1 MAVNINMYG
10 LKYEFS
16 RTSTNGADILI
27 TIHKKWYEGEVIK
40 RALGRAP
47 IIKREN
53 KDHIY
58 GTSCELYLECKVDG
72 EFAEMYTSDPYEYR
86 VSVYK
91 NDTLLWIGYVS
102 PELYSEPDI
111 APPYDVQVIATDGL
125 GELKNKDFEKRGVAS
140 LLSHFNYLIGAAMP
154 FSIVSDLRYED
165 ENGVEVAA
173 KEILN
178 IKVNLDHES
187 GENCYDVLQH
197 LLKSLNANI
206 TQLNGRYLIF
216 RETDFITKASDA
228 GVEAFDVN
236 GDEMVLPIAMFGSM
250 RSHQWWPVGQL
261 STVVEPAKN
270 KVTLTAPD
278 NYKNNVL
285 NFASCSLINASYL
298 EKEGAYSL
306 PNKNS
311 AITQSLD
318 FGGQEV
324 GYRLGLRVRARNVGA
339 GQYGGTSDKAQN
351 LGLKVE
357 MEGRAFADYLG
368 PNFWLIKS
376 EGISSG
382 SPLADYM
389 WKSSGEGSVEEELR
403 NPSSADSA
411 ADAQNIDI
419 VLPLFDDG
427 TNTYGSYAYAKK
439 IKVTIFNPA
448 GEHGIYV
455 YDVSLVKYEQIKGYQ
470 ADVVIDN
477 AAREAGSDVELTLSP
492 GIYAPAAAEVFMTG
506 LPLQQS
512 GHDIITQW
520 KVGDGQMREY
530 LTAMSYDYS
539 RAVALPKMKYAG
551 ILNVP
556 GSEALLPI
564 LFLRDGTYYFP
575 KTYSY
580 DLYADEITV
589 ELLSISA
596 ADVSLGSVVI
606 SQTSEASGTMGGVTT
621 GGTSGGGGAVSVP
634 RDKEMSDTS
643 DNAVENR
650 VIKAYVDDLRDQLL
664 DLWHIDKNGNLVTD
678 KQILIKNNLIVEND
692 TSSGG
697 DGQDTPSAGL
707 DEEQLQNYLDL
718 HKYVTESRVQEMID
732 EVAAGDVDLTNY
744 YTKQEVDAKI
754 PSLDGYAKEEYVDDA
769 ITALNVGQYAKA
781 SDLENLQGEVDN
793 IETVLGLSE
802 TAEGYINTWAEVV
815 AFLDGY
821 KNADDLA
828 TILSGINAD
837 IAKNAESIATLD
849 NGKADKATT
858 LAGYGIT
865 DAYTKSDLESYKTW
879 WDAVMGLVVKDGN
892 NIRIKTN
899 LIVEG
904 DTSSG
909 GSGQDTPA
917 SGTVTGV
924 TVGSTNYTDV
934 NAGLLNLT
942 TLMGLYTPLSSYNGL
957 ASKVATL
964 EGKATAVSF
973 TQTQTSGTKI
983 GSITIDGVAKNI
995 YTPTI
1000 PTKVSAF
1007 TNDSGY
1013 ITGITKSM
1021 VASAL
1026 GASTGGRYLIDTG
1039 GDVSWANVPTK
1050 LSQFTDDVVSGK
1062 YLPLSGGTIGSG
1074 LSNSFPLLI
1083 SSTNAYTGLA
1093 FYTSGGTGYIRF
1105 QGGSTWGVTDAGWNN
1120 SYTLIHSGNIGSYA
1134 FVPKSDSLISNVNAD
1149 NYLSN
1154 GVYLN
1159 QTGKGSG
1166 NSNFPSSYSAFLSF
1180 SQSSNYAAQISI
1192 GSNAIYM
1199 RRKIDSW
1206 SHWMRIIAE
1215 NENGNVL
1222 IGTATD
1228 SGYKLDVN
1236 GPLRIMSIVT
1246 EFGDEINRYDGDL
1259 HLQYRGTGGG
1269 SQVAKGTRNVTMCA
1283 NGGNVLI
1290 GTATDSGYKLDV
1302 NGPLRIMSIVTEFG
1316 DEINRYDGDLHLQ
1329 YRGTGGGSQ
1338 VAKGTR
1344 NVTMCANGGNVLIG
1358 TTTDLGYKL
1367 DVSGNARITNSLEL
1381 GAGRLDKY
1389 TLYSQVSGVK
1399 LIDKDNV
1406 ERLGLY
1412 SYNKACFIENMY
1424 GGVEN
1429 CGIQFFDSG
1438 TIGFFGGNVGIG
1450 TASPQ
1455 YKLDVN
1461 GEVRATTFRFYDDY
1475 RSRITLNSSY
1485 IDIIS
1490 AGNEMCIGTNSGDE
1504 TMHINYRS
1512 STGAGTAKVYRWNAG
1527 SSSSWAEH
1535 IMGKLQARAITIT
1548 STDAIE
1554 HLGFSRVGFNYV
1566 SIPKG
1571 GTLAFAHD
1579 NLSQAG
1585 STLYMSEGQVNING
1599 NLVVSGDVASA

>member
-1 MAVNINMYG
+1 MAVDINMYG

-53 KDHIY
+53 NDHIY

-236 GDEMVLPIAMFGSM
+236 GDKMVLPIAMFGSM

-285 NFASCSLINASYL
+285 NFASWSLINASYL

-606 SQTSEASGTMGGVTT
+606 SQTSEAAGTMGGVTT

-650 VIKAYVDDLRDQLL
+650 VIKAYVDALRDQLL
-664 DLWHIDKNGNLVTD
+664 DLWHIDENGNLVTD
-678 KQILIKNNLIVEND
+678 KQVLIKNNLIVEKD

-754 PSLDGYAKEEYVDDA
+754 PSLDGYAKERYVDDA

-781 SDLENLQGEVDN
+781 SDLDTLQAEVDN
-793 IETVLGLSE
+793 ID
-802 TAEGYINTWAEVV
+802 A
-815 AFLDGY
+815 
-821 KNADDLA
+821 
-828 TILSGINAD
+828 ILSGINAD

-849 NGKADKATT
+849 NDKADKATT

-879 WDAVMGLVVKDGN
+879 WDAVMGLVVKEGN

-904 DTSSG
+904 DTSSD

-917 SGTVTGV
+917 SGTVTGIKVNGKTYEPIAGIV
-924 TVGSTNYTDV
+924 TIPDYPTS
-934 NAGLLNLT
+934 LT
-942 TLMGLYTPLSSYNGL
+942 WSAISGKPSFAT
-957 ASKVATL
+957 VATS
-964 EGKATAVSF
+964 GKYSDL
-973 TQTQTSGTKI
+973 SGL
-983 GSITIDGVAKNI
+983 
-995 YTPTI
+995 PTI
-1000 PTKVSAF
+1000 PTVPTKVSAF

-1021 VASAL
+1021 VDSVLGSTTAGNANRFLMSTGSTSVWASISKDMVTDAL
-1026 GASTGGRYLIDTG
+1026 GYTPLSTGG
-1039 GDVSWANVPTK
+1039 
-1050 LSQFTDDVVSGK
+1050 
-1062 YLPLSGGTIGSG
+1062 GTISG
-1074 LSNSFPLLI
+1074 LIKINTAGTDIFFSVLQEGTNKAAFGWEVYLGAYIYNYKGYVLGIKDNGTPYFGT
-1083 SSTNAYTGLA
+1083 SSVH
-1093 FYTSGGTGYIRF
+1093 
-1105 QGGSTWGVTDAGWNN
+1105 Q
-1120 SYTLIHSGNIGSYA
+1120 TLIHSGNIGSQS
-1134 FVPKSDSLISNVNAD
+1134 VDSAAHVMV
-1149 NYLSN
+1149 NYLYN
-1154 GVYLN
+1154 RDEYMPILM
-1159 QTGKGSG
+1159 TG
-1166 NSNFPSSYSAFLSF
+1166 
-1180 SQSSNYAAQISI
+1180 
-1192 GSNAIYM
+1192 
-1199 RRKIDSW
+1199 RDS
-1206 SHWMRIIAE
+1206 
-1215 NENGNVL
+1215 
-1222 IGTATD
+1222 IGTAINNFVATD
-1228 SGYKLDVN
+1228 FLGQLTYNPKQNILKAGTFDGNATSATKLQTARTIWGQSFDGTGNVSGHFTLGKAVIYNGNSENVFDATAGVAIGYGIRSKGSTSYWGSNHDFRVGDSRVMFINSSGNVTIGGSDLAQTNYKLYVGGKLRTQYINLEGGNEINCFLDNGDSAPLCLNWSSSGNIILGYGGGYVGICTTDPQYKLDVN
-1236 GPLRIMSIVT
+1236 SASRIMSIVT
-1246 EFGDEINRYDGDL
+1246 EFSDEINRYDGDL

-1269 SQVAKGTRNVTMCA
+1269 SQG
-1283 NGGNVLI
+1283 
-1290 GTATDSGYKLDV
+1290 
-1302 NGPLRIMSIVTEFG
+1302 
-1316 DEINRYDGDLHLQ
+1316 
-1329 YRGTGGGSQ
+1329 
-1338 VAKGTR
+1338 AKGTR

-1358 TTTDLGYKL
+1358 TTTDSGYKL
-1367 DVSGNARITNSLEL
+1367 DVAGTGRFTGAVTMSSTLSVTGDSYCKGNAFFGAGKEGIYISSSGQSIVWHNTSNTYVTMLMSFTSSSILAYQDLCPVANNSLTL
-1381 GAGRLDKY
+1381 GTSSYQWSTIYGVNGIFSGDTSSGSDIRFKDIIKNKTIRIEDIAKAPLFTFKWNDREDDAIHLGSSAQYWEKVTPWLVKGEDFKTLDY
-1389 TLYSQVSGVK
+1389 STLGVAMGISLAK
-1399 LIDKDNV
+1399 KAVNHE
-1406 ERLGLY
+1406 ERIKVLEKE
-1412 SYNKACFIENMY
+1412 NKALKEEIRRMQY
-1424 GGVEN
+1424 G
-1429 CGIQFFDSG
+1429 S
-1438 TIGFFGGNVGIG
+1438 
-1450 TASPQ
+1450 
-1455 YKLDVN
+1455 
-1461 GEVRATTFRFYDDY
+1461 
-1475 RSRITLNSSY
+1475 
-1485 IDIIS
+1485 
-1490 AGNEMCIGTNSGDE
+1490 
-1504 TMHINYRS
+1504 
-1512 STGAGTAKVYRWNAG
+1512 
-1527 SSSSWAEH
+1527 
-1535 IMGKLQARAITIT
+1535 
-1548 STDAIE
+1548 
-1554 HLGFSRVGFNYV
+1554 
-1566 SIPKG
+1566 
-1571 GTLAFAHD
+1571 
-1579 NLSQAG
+1579 
-1585 STLYMSEGQVNING
+1585 
-1599 NLVVSGDVASA
+1599 

>member
-1 MAVNINMYG
+1 MAVDINMYG

-236 GDEMVLPIAMFGSM
+236 GDKMVLPIAMFGSM

-285 NFASCSLINASYL
+285 NFASWSLINASYL

-324 GYRLGLRVRARNVGA
+324 GYRLGLRVRARNVGV

-389 WKSSGEGSVEEELR
+389 WKSNEERSVEEELR

-477 AAREAGSDVELTLSP
+477 AAREAGSDVKLTLSP

-606 SQTSEASGTMGGVTT
+606 SQTSEAAGTMGGATT

-664 DLWHIDKNGNLVTD
+664 DLWHIDENGNLVTD
-678 KQILIKNNLIVEND
+678 KQVLIKNSLIVEKD

-707 DEEQLQNYLDL
+707 DEEQLQDYLDL

-744 YTKQEVDAKI
+744 YTKVEVDAKI
-754 PSLDGYAKEEYVDDA
+754 PSLDGYAKEGYVDDA

-781 SDLENLQGEVDN
+781 SDLD
-793 IETVLGLSE
+793 
-802 TAEGYINTWAEVV
+802 A
-815 AFLDGY
+815 
-821 KNADDLA
+821 
-828 TILSGINAD
+828 ILSGINAD
-837 IAKNAESIATLD
+837 IAKNAENIATLD
-849 NGKADKATT
+849 NDKADKATT

-899 LIVEG
+899 LIVER

-917 SGTVTGV
+917 SGTVTGIKVNGTTYEPIAGIV
-924 TVGSTNYTDV
+924 TIPDYPTS
-934 NAGLLNLT
+934 LT
-942 TLMGLYTPLSSYNGL
+942 WSAISGKPSFAT
-957 ASKVATL
+957 VATS
-964 EGKATAVSF
+964 GKYSDL
-973 TQTQTSGTKI
+973 SGL
-983 GSITIDGVAKNI
+983 
-995 YTPTI
+995 PTI
-1000 PTKVSAF
+1000 PTVPTKVSAF

-1021 VASAL
+1021 VDSVLGSTTAGNANRFLMSTGSTSVWASISKTNVTDAL
-1026 GASTGGRYLIDTG
+1026 GYTPLSTGGGTITSNANTILTLKGGASNSYSVAYFMNGDTYRG
-1039 GDVSWANVPTK
+1039 YVGWNEVYGFGLYHYTQNAHLGIK
-1050 LSQFTDDVVSGK
+1050 DDGTPHYNGNTILHSGN
-1062 YLPLSGGTIGSG
+1062 YSSYALPLSGGEVKGTYPYQQYVLTLDTDNVYYTILRFKSAGVTKGRLEWANDANHFKGFGLTNDTTGDRLGLSDSGTPFYNGNTLIHSGNYSSYALPLTGGTINGDLTIGVDSASTTTQYYLRMWKEENSQRHRAMLMVDANGTSLSYYNKTTG
-1074 LSNSFPLLI
+1074 LFTQLKLGASSYKI
-1083 SSTNAYTGLA
+1083 GTSSTLYD
-1093 FYTSGGTGYIRF
+1093 I
-1105 QGGSTWGVTDAGWNN
+1105 
-1120 SYTLIHSGNIGSYA
+1120 IHSGNIGSQ
-1134 FVPKSDSLISNVNAD
+1134 NAGSATK
-1149 NYLSN
+1149 L
-1154 GVYLN
+1154 
-1159 QTGKGSG
+1159 QTARTIWGQ
-1166 NSNFPSSYSAFLSF
+1166 SF
-1180 SQSSNYAAQISI
+1180 
-1192 GSNAIYM
+1192 
-1199 RRKIDSW
+1199 D
-1206 SHWMRIIAE
+1206 
-1215 NENGNVL
+1215 
-1222 IGTATD
+1222 
-1228 SGYKLDVN
+1228 
-1236 GPLRIMSIVT
+1236 
-1246 EFGDEINRYDGDL
+1246 
-1259 HLQYRGTGGG
+1259 GTG
-1269 SQVAKGTRNVTMCA
+1269 N
-1283 NGGNVLI
+1283 
-1290 GTATDSGYKLDV
+1290 
-1302 NGPLRIMSIVTEFG
+1302 
-1316 DEINRYDGDLHLQ
+1316 
-1329 YRGTGGGSQ
+1329 
-1338 VAKGTR
+1338 
-1344 NVTMCANGGNVLIG
+1344 
-1358 TTTDLGYKL
+1358 
-1367 DVSGNARITNSLEL
+1367 VSGNIVGGTKLFTIYGYDDNGNTNII
-1381 GAGRLDKY
+1381 DC
-1389 TLYSQVSGVK
+1389 SGINK
-1399 LIDKDNV
+1399 QLWIGYGSAAK
-1406 ERLGLY
+1406 
-1412 SYNKACFIENMY
+1412 SYNTELAGNNIYFHHGTSRSIGMVLNT
-1424 GGVEN
+1424 
-1429 CGIQFFDSG
+1429 SG
-1438 TIGFFGGNVGIG
+1438 NVTIGSSDLAGTSAKLYVDGSVYVGNKKVLDRVSNNLHIGEGIRGSFDTSVFGTNILFNTFSGDNAMMIAIGGNVGIG
-1450 TASPQ
+1450 TSSPA
-1455 YKLDVN
+1455 YKLHVN
-1461 GEVRATTFRFYDDY
+1461 GTTRASAFYSTSIGIECDANGNTSGYGSEINRFGANLYLQ
-1475 RSRITLNSSY
+1475 SREGNLYLSH
-1485 IDIIS
+1485 S
-1490 AGNEMCIGTNSGDE
+1490 AGTTYIRGLAS
-1504 TMHINYRS
+1504 I
-1512 STGAGTAKVYRWNAG
+1512 TGAVTMA
-1527 SSSSWAEH
+1527 SSLS
-1535 IMGKLQARAITIT
+1535 
-1548 STDAIE
+1548 
-1554 HLGFSRVGFNYV
+1554 VGGN
-1566 SIPKG
+1566 
-1571 GTLAFAHD
+1571 T
-1579 NLSQAG
+1579 
-1585 STLYMSEGQVNING
+1585 TING
-1599 NLVVSGDVASA
+1599 NLVVSGDIASA

>member
-1 MAVNINMYG
+1 MAVDINMYG

-236 GDEMVLPIAMFGSM
+236 GDKMVLPIAMFGSM

-285 NFASCSLINASYL
+285 NFASWSLINASYL

-606 SQTSEASGTMGGVTT
+606 SQTSEAAGTMGGVTT

-664 DLWHIDKNGNLVTD
+664 DLWHIDENGNLVTD
-678 KQILIKNNLIVEND
+678 KQVLIKNNLIVEKD

-754 PSLDGYAKEEYVDDA
+754 PSLDGYAKEGYVDDA
-769 ITALNVGQYAKA
+769 ITAINVGQYAKA
-781 SDLENLQGEVDN
+781 SDLDALQAEVDN
-793 IETVLGLSE
+793 IESVLGMDE
-802 TAEGYINTWAEVV
+802 EAEGIINTWNEVK
-815 AFLDGY
+815 AFLGSIEVD
-821 KNADDLA
+821 DDLA
-828 TILSGINAD
+828 SILEKMNA
-837 IAKNAESIATLD
+837 NIATRALD
-849 NGKADKATT
+849 SDLDT
-858 LAGYGIT
+858 LAGRVGVNELAIADNAGNIKKNFDAIT
-865 DAYTKSDLESYKTW
+865 ALGKRVTAEETVTNTYASWWADLKQYIKVEG
-879 WDAVMGLVVKDGN
+879 D
-892 NIRIKTN
+892 NIKIDTN
-899 LIVEG
+899 LIVTG
-904 DTSSG
+904 DTSSE

-957 ASKVATL
+957 ASRVATL

-1039 GDVSWANVPTK
+1039 GDVSWGTIPTK

-1062 YLPLSGGTIGSG
+1062 YLPITGGTLQGDSADLLVINRLSSISSAYITFKGDNSLRGRIGFDANNNPIVQDINYGSGNQAILHSGNYSDYALPKAGGTIDGSLRIGKVDNTAYKYLMLTRSGHGVRINNLDSRAYIAFGATDSAGDLTPERILTMGDDG
-1074 LSNSFPLLI
+1074 LKYSPDTTTYHDI
-1083 SSTNAYTGLA
+1083 
-1093 FYTSGGTGYIRF
+1093 
-1105 QGGSTWGVTDAGWNN
+1105 
-1120 SYTLIHSGNIGSYA
+1120 IHTGNIGSQSVASANKLVSGTTNTLTASGVTLHDANGHQLFSCAATWQA
-1134 FVPKSDSLISNVNAD
+1134 F
-1149 NYLSN
+1149 
-1154 GVYLN
+1154 
-1159 QTGKGSG
+1159 G
-1166 NSNFPSSYSAFLSF
+1166 NPSS
-1180 SQSSNYAAQISI
+1180 SI
-1192 GSNAIYM
+1192 DTVLEGGHGIYLKTGGAD
-1199 RRKIDSW
+1199 RV
-1206 SHWMRIIAE
+1206 II
-1215 NENGNVL
+1215 NSLGNVL
-1222 IGTATD
+1222 IGTNTD
-1228 SGYKLDVN
+1228 YGGKLQVN
-1236 GPLRIMSIVT
+1236 GYVRFVGHNVHLAANDSAGSWANTTIISTGWASGIDDYTEISVPAYTANTASI
-1246 EFGDEINRYDGDL
+1246 R
-1259 HLQYRGTGGG
+1259 
-1269 SQVAKGTRNVTMCA
+1269 
-1283 NGGNVLI
+1283 LI
-1290 GTATDSGYKLDV
+1290 S
-1302 NGPLRIMSIVTEFG
+1302 N
-1316 DEINRYDGDLHLQ
+1316 
-1329 YRGTGGGSQ
+1329 
-1338 VAKGTR
+1338 
-1344 NVTMCANGGNVLIG
+1344 
-1358 TTTDLGYKL
+1358 
-1367 DVSGNARITNSLEL
+1367 
-1381 GAGRLDKY
+1381 
-1389 TLYSQVSGVK
+1389 
-1399 LIDKDNV
+1399 
-1406 ERLGLY
+1406 
-1412 SYNKACFIENMY
+1412 
-1424 GGVEN
+1424 
-1429 CGIQFFDSG
+1429 
-1438 TIGFFGGNVGIG
+1438 GNVGIG
-1450 TASPQ
+1450 TTNPE
-1455 YKLDVN
+1455 YKLDVA
-1461 GEVRATTFRFYDDY
+1461 GTGRF
-1475 RSRITLNSSY
+1475 TG
-1485 IDIIS
+1485 
-1490 AGNEMCIGTNSGDE
+1490 AV
-1504 TMHINYRS
+1504 TMS
-1512 STGAGTAKVYRWNAG
+1512 STL
-1527 SSSSWAEH
+1527 S
-1535 IMGKLQARAITIT
+1535 
-1548 STDAIE
+1548 
-1554 HLGFSRVGFNYV
+1554 VGGN
-1566 SIPKG
+1566 
-1571 GTLAFAHD
+1571 T
-1579 NLSQAG
+1579 
-1585 STLYMSEGQVNING
+1585 TING